1 MAVDPATIKAI
12 AMIAKQAIEDEQTRN
27 SILIVLMIPILLVVN
42 ILASPFAILFG
53 VSGEDYDNKGTPIIT
68 IMSDLSAQLNNK
80 IKIESQGEYDE
91 IDIVYMGSEGETI
104 NNSGHV
110 LALFSVDNSMA
121 DREEAEQVAN
131 LSKVQTEELK
141 ELFWMMNTYTTDVES
156 ITWEDEDYP
165 LAIPPPLKPS
175 VENPEPAPTPTP
187 QPYVIKHIYITCLSY
202 EDMLDEFRFND
213 KQLEVLEDMMKGDFA
228 YLFASMAGNVAELT
242 PEEIVLIRAGL
253 PAGLSI
259 QREQIVMT
267 AYSLVGKVRYFWGGK
282 STVIGWDS
290 RWGTPTIVTGRGSS
304 SYGTTRPFGLDCS
317 GYVKWVFLNV
327 GFPLE
332 VINNSFGTGSSHQ
345 WTYSTPVLGKTIP
358 GDLAFRIVPGTG
370 TNHVGIVVGTDEN
383 DTIMVAHCASSPNNV
398 VVTPFSPTFRYL
410 RRPVILD

>member
-27 SILIVLMIPILLVVN
+27 RILIVLMIPILLVVI

-53 VSGEDYDNKGTPIIT
+53 VSGEDYDNSGTPIIE

-91 IDIVYMGSEGETI
+91 INIIYMGSEGETI

-121 DREEAEQVAN
+121 DSEEAEQVAN
-131 LSKVQTEELK
+131 LSEAQTEELK
-141 ELFWMMNTYTTDVES
+141 ALFWMMNTYSTEVES
-156 ITWEDEDYP
+156 IPWDDEDYP
-165 LAIPPPLKPS
+165 LEIPAPQEPTD
-175 VENPEPAPTPTP
+175 ENPEPEPTPTP
-187 QPYVIKHIYITCLSY
+187 KPYVIKHIYITCLSY

-213 KQLEVLEDMMKGDFA
+213 GQLEVLEDMMTGDFA

-242 PEEIVLIRAGL
+242 LAEIAQIREGL

-267 AYSLVGKVRYFWGGK
+267 AYSLVGKVKYFWGGK
-282 STVIGWDS
+282 STAIGWDS
-290 RWGTPTIVTGRGSS
+290 RWGTATTVTGRGSS

-327 GFPLE
+327 GFPLD

-345 WTYSTPVLGKTIP
+345 WTYSTPISGKPLP

-370 TNHVGIVVGTDEN
+370 TNHVGIVVGTDASG
-383 DTIMVAHCASSPNNV
+383 TVMVAHCASSPNNV

-410 RRPVILD
+410 RRPIILD